1 MPPSRIAP
9 IVTLT
14 VNPALDL
21 ATETERIVPTD
32 KIRCQPPRIDAG
44 GGGINV
50 ARVIHR
56 LGAPVRALFLA
67 GGANGQRLDK
77 LLADQGLPREKIE
90 IAGETR
96 ESFAVT
102 ETGSNRMYRFVL
114 PGPTVSAEECR
125 STLAC
130 LAAIDPAPA
139 FVVASGSLA
148 PGMPVDFFAD
158 LSETVRARNAKFVL
172 DTSGEPLKLA
182 MEAGVDVIKPNLR
195 ELADATGVDVASRTA
210 QQRAITRLV
219 ESGKADIV
227 ALTLGKD
234 GAMLASADGILE
246 RTPPPIEVEKSA
258 VGAGDSFT
266 GGLVLGL
273 ADGRG
278 LNDAFRLAM
287 AASAATLLTPGTAL
301 CNRADVERLYALLA

>member
-1 MPPSRIAP
+1 
-9 IVTLT
+9 
-14 VNPALDL
+14 
-21 ATETERIVPTD
+21 
-32 KIRCQPPRIDAG
+32 
-44 GGGINV
+44 
-50 ARVIHR
+50 
-56 LGAPVRALFLA
+56 
-67 GGANGQRLDK
+67 
-77 LLADQGLPREKIE
+77 
-90 IAGETR
+90 
-96 ESFAVT
+96 
-102 ETGSNRMYRFVL
+102 MYRFVL